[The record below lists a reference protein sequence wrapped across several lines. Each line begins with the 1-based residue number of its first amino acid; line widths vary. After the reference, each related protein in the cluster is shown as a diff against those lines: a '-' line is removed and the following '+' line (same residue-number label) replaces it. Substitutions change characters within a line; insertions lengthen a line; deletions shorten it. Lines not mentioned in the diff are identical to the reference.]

1 MGKGGGESSSVR
13 FAPYVEAHHKDFL
26 DTVGTYID
34 STLAATN
41 PYAEWAAEGVLLEA
55 NLEAAFFGAG
65 YLISDF
71 PSLYDMYG
79 KFMAGLDIEVLFDQS
94 LDDTI
99 NGTPVANAIS
109 AEAISLS
116 DELENVAYPRYDAG
130 MRDINAVM
138 SSTYVVGKAMMETER
153 LKTLSK
159 FSASVR
165 LGLVPAA
172 IQRWQSHLDWN
183 KSVIDS
189 YQSLMKLYV
198 ATTTGI
204 RGLDYE
210 MRVKAAL
217 WPFQVLSFEGTALG
231 ALVGATDSKTKKE
244 GGGFW
249 GTLGSIAG
257 AAMSFL

>member
-1 MGKGGGESSSVR
+1 MGKGGGESTSVR
-13 FAPYVEAHHKDFL
+13 FAPYVEAHHVDFL
-26 DTVGTYID
+26 DTVGEYID
-34 STLAATN
+34 STLAAEN
-41 PYAEWAAEGVLLEA
+41 PYSDWEDGVLLGEIEA
-55 NLEAAFFGAG
+55 SFFGTG

-116 DELENVAYPRYDAG
+116 DELENVAYPRFDAG

-153 LKTLSK
+153 LKALSK
-159 FSASVR
+159 FSANVR
-165 LGLVPAA
+165 LGLVPTAV
-172 IQRWQSHLDWN
+172 QRWQSHLDWN
-183 KSVIDS
+183 KNVIDS
-189 YQSLMKLYV
+189 YQAIMKLYV

-204 RGLDYE
+204 RGLDYD
-210 MRVKAAL
+210 MKVKAAL
-217 WPFQVLSFEGTALG
+217 WPFQVLSYEGTALG
-231 ALVGATDSKTKKE
+231 ALVGASDSKTKKE